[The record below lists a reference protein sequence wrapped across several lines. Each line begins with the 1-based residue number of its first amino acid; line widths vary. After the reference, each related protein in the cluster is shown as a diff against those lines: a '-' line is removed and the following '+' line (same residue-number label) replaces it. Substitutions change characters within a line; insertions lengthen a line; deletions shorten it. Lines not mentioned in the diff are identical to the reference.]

1 MGTQDAKGVSF
12 GVACARVFWMM
23 VGPMA
28 LAILAFG
35 VAERGGG
42 WLTGLDIAYLV
53 TLAAMLAARWLE
65 FRGGQAQ
72 TAEGEPLT
80 AAGLRRYLVTAA
92 SVGLAVWAG
101 ANVIGNS
108 WPGW

>member
-65 FRGGQAQ
+65 F
-72 TAEGEPLT
+72 P